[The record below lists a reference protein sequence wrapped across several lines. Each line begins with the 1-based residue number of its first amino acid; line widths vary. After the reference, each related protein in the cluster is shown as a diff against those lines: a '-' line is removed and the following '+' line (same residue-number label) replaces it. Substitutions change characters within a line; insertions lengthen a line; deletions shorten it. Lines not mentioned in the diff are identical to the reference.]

1 MGRIAKQKRQLIKE
15 ANQRLV
21 EQEWYDD
28 IDKYGFNQDG
38 ELEEVMTIEE
48 FTGKVQDLK
57 DSLTDIKN
65 NVDIIPARTQSAIAD
80 DLVTLE
86 HKIAVLWEKVKFLN
100 LPRD

>member
-1 MGRIAKQKRQLIKE
+1 MGKYKTKLQSIQE
-15 ANQRLV
+15 ANKRIL
-21 EQEWYDD
+21 EAEWYDD
-28 IDKYGFNQDG
+28 IDKYGFNKEG

-48 FTGKVQDLK
+48 FTGKVQDMR
-57 DSLTDIKN
+57 DSVNDIKN

-100 LPRD
+100 LPKD

>member
-1 MGRIAKQKRQLIKE
+1 MGKYKTKLQAIQE
-15 ANQRLV
+15 ANKRIL

-28 IDKYGFNQDG
+28 IDKYGFNKDG

-48 FTGKVQDLK
+48 FTGKVQDLR
-57 DSLTDIKN
+57 DSVNDIKN

-86 HKIAVLWEKVKFLN
+86 HKIGVLWEKVKFLN
-100 LPRD
+100 LPKD

>member
-1 MGRIAKQKRQLIKE
+1 MGRYKSKLQAIQE
-15 ANQRLV
+15 ANKRIL

-28 IDKYGFNQDG
+28 IEKYGFNKDG

-48 FTGKVQDLK
+48 FTGKVQDLR
-57 DSLTDIKN
+57 DSVNDIKN

-100 LPRD
+100 LPKD

>member
-1 MGRIAKQKRQLIKE
+1 MGKYKTKLQAIQE
-15 ANQRLV
+15 ANKRIL

-28 IDKYGFNQDG
+28 IDKYGFNKDG
-38 ELEEVMTIEE
+38 ELEKVMTIEE
-48 FTGKVQDLK
+48 FTGKVQDLR
-57 DSLTDIKN
+57 DSVNDIKN

-100 LPRD
+100 LPKD

>member
-100 LPRD
+100 LPKD